1 MLNRIRELR
10 LEKGWRQVDL
20 AELMHTKRQTIA
32 RYETGQLGIDADT
45 ICKLCDVF
53 GCTADYLL
61 CRSSRPA
68 PELTPAEEELLFAYA
83 AATPEIRDIVD
94 NALSRYK
101 KDGGFG
107 TVTA

>member
-20 AELMHTKRQTIA
+20 AELMHTKQQTIA
-32 RYETGQLGIDADT
+32 RYETGQLGIDAET
-45 ICKLCDVF
+45 ICKFCDVF
-53 GCTADYLL
+53 GCTTDYLL

-68 PELTPAEEELLFAYA
+68 PELTPAEEELLLAYA

-94 NALSRYK
+94 GALARYK
-101 KDGGFG
+101 KDAGASN
-107 TVTA
+107 TA

>member
-10 LEKGWRQVDL
+10 LKKGWKQEDL
-20 AELMHTKRQTIA
+20 AELLHTKRQTIGH
-32 RYETGQLGIDADT
+32 YETGERGIDADT

-68 PELTPAEEELLFAYA
+68 PELTPAEEELLLAYA
-83 AATPEIRDIVD
+83 AATPEIRTIVD
-94 NALSRYK
+94 AALAPYQKS
-101 KDGGFG
+101 
-107 TVTA
+107 VTASSTA

>member
-1 MLNRIRELR
+1 MLNRIQELR
-10 LEKGWRQVDL
+10 LKKGWKQEELAAMLNTTRQ
-20 AELMHTKRQTIA
+20 AIGH
-32 RYETGQLGIDADT
+32 YETGRRGIDADT

-68 PELTPAEEELLFAYA
+68 PELTPTEEELLLAYA

-94 NALSRYK
+94 GALARYK
-101 KDGGFG
+101 KDAGASN
-107 TVTA
+107 TA

>member
-68 PELTPAEEELLFAYA
+68 PELTPAEEELLLAYA
-83 AATPEIRDIVD
+83 AATPEIRTIVD
-94 NALSRYK
+94 AALAPYQKS
-101 KDGGFG
+101 
-107 TVTA
+107 VTASSTA

>member
-10 LEKGWRQVDL
+10 LKKGWKQEEL
-20 AELMHTKRQTIA
+20 AELLHTKRQTIGH
-32 RYETGQLGIDADT
+32 YETGERGIDAET

-68 PELTPAEEELLFAYA
+68 PELTPAEEELLLAYA

-94 NALSRYK
+94 GALARYK
-101 KDGGFG
+101 KDAGASN
-107 TVTA
+107 TA

>member
-10 LEKGWRQVDL
+10 LEKGWKQKEL
-20 AELMHTKRQTIA
+20 AAMLNTTQQAIGH
-32 RYETGQLGIDADT
+32 YETGERGIDADT

-68 PELTPAEEELLFAYA
+68 PELTPAEEELLLAYA
-83 AATPEIRDIVD
+83 AATPEIRTIVD
-94 NALSRYK
+94 AALAPYQKS
-101 KDGGFG
+101 
-107 TVTA
+107 VTASSTA

>member
-10 LEKGWRQVDL
+10 LKKGWKQEEL
-20 AELMHTKRQTIA
+20 AELLHTKRQTIGH
-32 RYETGQLGIDADT
+32 YETGERGIDADT

-68 PELTPAEEELLFAYA
+68 PELTPAEEELLLAYA
-83 AATPEIRDIVD
+83 AAPREIRTIVD
-94 NALSRYK
+94 TALAPYQKS
-101 KDGGFG
+101 
-107 TVTA
+107 TESSTA

>member
-10 LEKGWRQVDL
+10 LEKGWKQKEL
-20 AELMHTKRQTIA
+20 AAMLNTTQQAIGH
-32 RYETGQLGIDADT
+32 YETGERGIDAET

-61 CRSSRPA
+61 CRSARPA
-68 PELTPAEEELLFAYA
+68 PELTPAEEELLLAYA

-94 NALSRYK
+94 GALARYK
-101 KDGGFG
+101 KDAGASN
-107 TVTA
+107 TA

>member
-10 LEKGWRQVDL
+10 LEKGWKQEEL
-20 AELMHTKRQTIA
+20 AELLHTKRQTIGH
-32 RYETGQLGIDADT
+32 YETGERGIDADT

-68 PELTPAEEELLFAYA
+68 PELTPAEEELLLAYA

-94 NALSRYK
+94 GALARYK
-101 KDGGFG
+101 KDAGASN
-107 TVTA
+107 TA